1 MTQSAGAATGRHS
14 SKLPWCTLWSTRDV
28 HGMAKSILPARTNLL
43 PVMDRVSPTQ
53 LPDYN
58 SNGQEQVESEMLA
71 RRHLLASKLKACDL
85 PPPQEPKDQT
95 LARRVPLQSGV
106 PRHWGSVRCGCIEG
120 VLGTAILAGQHA
132 DVWDAAAMLLR
143 DHHRWAFLLSGVI
156 FHASCRQVI
165 WQNSMHNAGMQE
177 GAVVL

>member
-1 MTQSAGAATGRHS
+1 MKEDAVYCWWRLCKITKIAGRWLMTQSAGAATGRHS

-85 PPPQEPKDQT
+85 PPPAGAQGPDPGAART
-95 LARRVPLQSGV
+95 LAVGGAPPLG
-106 PRHWGSVRCGCIEG
+106 
-120 VLGTAILAGQHA
+120 LGA
-132 DVWDAAAMLLR
+132 LR
-143 DHHRWAFLLSGVI
+143 
-156 FHASCRQVI
+156 
-165 WQNSMHNAGMQE
+165 MH
-177 GAVVL
+177 